1 MSTQHKTSSRNT
13 SLFVCTRNTTK
24 PSLRKT
30 TQQIGPFPSAALG
43 TQSLLQHT
51 HTNKLTKLPCNTAHR
66 NLSTNLSCNS
76 KQHFMSL
83 RFLCNTRSCN
93 SKILTKHYRLLAHSP
108 KQLKILHK
116 YKFLSPATQ
125 VHNNNVFLYLFLSF
139 SLAIKKITSLSLSLS
154 VYPSRN
160 TKSRNSTMQQQSK
173 FFFSNFVA
181 SQNVATL
188 SVFVPL
194 NSSNTR
200 SELVNISGT
209 KYFHLSL
216 SLSELKQHKKQ
227 TCNISGTKYFNLS
240 LSRTPSNTRSELATF
255 LQLNI
260 SISLFLGTQATQKAN
275 LLTILQLTSISLS
288 LSL

>member
-30 TQQIGPFPSAALG
+30 TRQIGPFPSATLG

-66 NLSTNLSCNS
+66 NLSTNLSRNS

-83 RFLCNTRSCN
+83 HFLCNTRSCN

-116 YKFLSPATQ
+116 YNSFFLQQHKSITTMYFFTYSSLSLLQFKISP
-125 VHNNNVFLYLFLSF
+125 
-139 SLAIKKITSLSLSLS
+139 LSLSLS

-160 TKSRNSTMQQQSK
+160 TKSRNSTMQQQCK

-188 SVFVPL
+188 SIFVSL

-200 SELVNISGT
+200 S
-209 KYFHLSL
+209 K
-216 SLSELKQHKKQ
+216 
-227 TCNISGTKYFNLS
+227 
-240 LSRTPSNTRSELATF
+240 LATF
-255 LQLNI
+255 LQLN
-260 SISLFLGTQATQKAN
+260 
-275 LLTILQLTSISLS
+275 TSISLS
-288 LSL
+288 LAPQATQEANLQHFCNSIFPSLSLSRNSSNTKSELANNSTTNFHLSLSLATQNK